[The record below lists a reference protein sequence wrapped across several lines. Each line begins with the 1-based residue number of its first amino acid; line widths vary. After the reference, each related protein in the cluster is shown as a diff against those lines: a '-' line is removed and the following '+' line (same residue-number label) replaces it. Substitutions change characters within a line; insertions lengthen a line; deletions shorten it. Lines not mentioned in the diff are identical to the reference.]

1 LPENG
6 YLFKAAMVS
15 GPRLPVQ
22 SAAGNVGA
30 HRVGVRVGKN
40 AVIAAGA
47 AGRRKPQPK
56 LNKQLIFYKFS

>member
-1 LPENG
+1 
-6 YLFKAAMVS
+6 MVS